1 MTDPSR
7 RGLLGAGLALAPL
20 AASAGEGSAN
30 IGGGG
35 LDLPPSGEGVAA
47 DDGAYWSRIA
57 GLYDVSREV
66 IQLENGN
73 WGVMARPV
81 VAANAR
87 YLEMV
92 NRRSSF
98 YGRREYGADWKRV
111 RAKAAASLGV
121 SPDEIAFTR
130 GATEALQAL
139 IGGYNRLRRGDA
151 VLYADLD
158 YESMQWAMDWLK
170 ARRGV
175 DVVSIALP
183 EPATRQG
190 LIDAYAAALD
200 AHPKVRLILLTHVS
214 HRTGLVLPVAEIVA
228 MARARGVDAIV
239 DSAHAWGQLE
249 FRLPDL
255 GADFVGLNGHKW
267 IGAPI
272 GIGVMYIRK
281 ARLGD
286 VDRFMGSD
294 EFAGETVMSRVH
306 SGTMSYATVLAFG
319 DAIDLH
325 ERITVGAKRRR
336 LRRLRDRWAE
346 TVRDHGR
353 VEVLTPA
360 DPAMTS
366 ALCSFRLRGQVTPE
380 ENRALAKTLLD
391 RFNIFTVARDGV
403 ASGSCVRVTPS
414 LFTTEAEVDQ
424 LVEALKVLGT

>member
-7 RGLLGAGLALAPL
+7 RGLIGAGLALAPL
-20 AASAGEGSAN
+20 AASAGEAVS
-30 IGGGG
+30 GGET
-35 LDLPPSGEGVAA
+35 LDLPPSGQGMAG
-47 DDGAYWSRIA
+47 DDDAYWSRIA

-81 VAANAR
+81 MAANAR
-87 YLEMV
+87 YLDEV

-98 YGRREYGADWKRV
+98 YGRREYGADWARV

-139 IGGYNRLRRGDA
+139 IGGYNRLRPGDG

-158 YESMQWAMDWLK
+158 YDSMQWAMAWLK

-175 DVVSIALP
+175 EVVTLALP

-190 LIDAYAAALD
+190 LVDAYAAALD
-200 AHPKVRLILLTHVS
+200 AHPKVRLILVTQVS
-214 HRTGLVLPVAEIVA
+214 HRTGLTLPVAEIVA

-249 FRLPDL
+249 FTLPDL

-272 GIGVMYIRK
+272 GIGVMYVRK
-281 ARLGD
+281 PRLAD
-286 VDRFMGSD
+286 IDPFMGSG
-294 EFAGETVMSRVH
+294 EFAEETVLSRVH

-325 ERITVGAKRRR
+325 ERITAGAKRRR
-336 LRRLRDRWAE
+336 LRRLRDHWAE
-346 TVRDHGR
+346 TVRGHGR
-353 VEVLTPA
+353 IELLTPA
-360 DPAMTS
+360 DPALGS
-366 ALCSFRLRGQVTPE
+366 ALCSFRLKGQGAPAQ
-380 ENRALAKTLLD
+380 NRALAKALLD

-403 ASGSCVRVTPS
+403 AGGSCVRVTPA
-414 LFTTEAEVDQ
+414 LFTTEAEVDR
-424 LVEALKVLGT
+424 LVEALKVLGA

>member
-7 RGLLGAGLALAPL
+7 RGLIGAGFALAPL
-20 AASAGEGSAN
+20 AASAGDAVAGV
-30 IGGGG
+30 GGGG
-35 LDLPPSGEGVAA
+35 LELPPSGQGIAA
-47 DDGAYWSRIA
+47 DDTGYWSRIA

-81 VAANAR
+81 LAANAR

-92 NRRSSF
+92 NRRSSY

-121 SPDEIAFTR
+121 SPEEIAFTR

-139 IGGYNRLRRGDA
+139 IGGYNRLRPGDA

-158 YESMQWAMDWLK
+158 YDSMQWAMAWLK
-170 ARRGV
+170 DRRGA
-175 DVVSIALP
+175 DVVTMDLP

-190 LIDAYAAALD
+190 LIDAYAAALE

-214 HRTGLVLPVAEIVA
+214 HRTGLVLPVTEIVA
-228 MARARGVDAIV
+228 LARARGVDAIV

-249 FRLPDL
+249 FSLPDL

-281 ARLGD
+281 DRLAD
-286 VDRFMGSD
+286 VDRFMGSQ
-294 EFAGETVMSRVH
+294 EFREDTAMARVH

-346 TVRDHGR
+346 AVRGHGR
-353 VEVLTPA
+353 IEVLTPA

-366 ALCSFRLRGQVTPE
+366 ALCSFRLKGEITPE
-380 ENRALAKTLLD
+380 ANRALARTLLD
-391 RFNIFTVARDGV
+391 RFNIFTVSRDGV
-403 ASGSCVRVTPS
+403 ARGSCIRVTPS
-414 LFTTEAEVDQ
+414 LFTTEAEVDK
-424 LVEALKVLGT
+424 LVEALKVLGA